1 MSVTLFVCIL
11 GMAAIGAL
19 GLLGRRRPAASLEE
33 WSVGG
38 RNFGAFTTWLLQA
51 GEIYTTFTF
60 LGLAGLAF
68 TSGVAV
74 TYALPYLPLAYV
86 GLYAIA
92 PVIWRMGRDRGY
104 LTQGDFFADRYG
116 SQLFGGLTSLLG
128 VVFLLPYLQLQIT
141 GLGLVIE
148 LATGN
153 EGAGTPAMIAASVL
167 VAAFVLWSGIQGVA
181 KAAYLKDGLMVVA
194 LLVLLVM
201 VPAHFNGGIGH
212 LGAQLRDHHSELLS
226 VPAGGAHGQVWFFT
240 AMLTSLFS
248 ILFLTMPQSWPALL
262 AAGSERAL
270 RQNSIWM
277 PVYSATQ
284 AIPMIVGFTA
294 LTTLSGV
301 ASPAANGVLLQLASG
316 AMPDWLLG
324 VIAVAAAATAMV
336 PAAGIVLGMSTL
348 VARNVLRPR
357 GARAGLMVN
366 HGTVVIAIA
375 LALVLAI
382 TRPDAL
388 ANLLLLT
395 YSGLG
400 QMAPAPAAALTR
412 RPLLRA
418 WSAGAGIAAGE
429 AVLIWLTFG
438 SSYHGAISA
447 GLISLAVNVVVAVA
461 VELVLRACS
470 GAPVPPDELSA
481 PSSVSAPAA
490 V

>member
-1 MSVTLFVCIL
+1 MSVTLFICIL
-11 GMAAIGAL
+11 GMVAIGAL
-19 GLLGRRRPAASLEE
+19 GLLGRRRPAASVEE
-33 WSVGG
+33 WSIGD

-74 TYALPYLPLAYV
+74 TYVLPYLPLAYV

-116 SQLFGGLTSLLG
+116 SRLFGGLTSLLG

-141 GLGLVIE
+141 GLGLVIQ

-153 EGAGTPAMIAASVL
+153 KGAGTPAMIAASVL
-167 VAAFVLWSGIQGVA
+167 VVAFVLWSGIRGVA
-181 KAAYLKDGLMVVA
+181 KASYLKDGLMVIA

-201 VPAHFNGGIGH
+201 LPAHFNGGIGH

-226 VPAGGAHGQVWFFT
+226 VPAAGAHSQVWFFT
-240 AMLTSLFS
+240 SMLTSLFS
-248 ILFLTMPQSWPALL
+248 VLFVTMPQSWPALL
-262 AAGSERAL
+262 AAGSEQAL
-270 RQNSIWM
+270 RKNSIWM
-277 PVYSATQ
+277 PVYGATQ

-294 LTTLSGV
+294 LTTFGS
-301 ASPAANGVLLQLASG
+301 AAAPANGILLRLASS
-316 AMPDWLLG
+316 ALPDWLLG
-324 VIAVAAAATAMV
+324 IIAVAAAATAMV
-336 PAAGIVLGMSTL
+336 PSAAIVLGMSTL

-357 GARAGLMVN
+357 GARSGLLVN
-366 HGTVVIAIA
+366 HGTVVVSVA
-375 LALVLAI
+375 LALVLGI

-400 QMAPAPAAALTR
+400 QMAPATAAALAR

-418 WSAGAGIAAGE
+418 WSAGAGIVAGE

-438 SSYHGAISA
+438 SSYHGAIST

-461 VELVLRACS
+461 VELLLRACS
-470 GAPVPPDELSA
+470 RAPVLLDEPSVPASA
-481 PSSVSAPAA
+481 SPQV
-490 V
+490 